1 MTPLTQNLHEL
12 LSSLMPVAAL
22 VPLTDEALHALPNEH
37 MRRGLVSI
45 NVLPFR
51 IGRESRIYQDEKT
64 GSIHRLERYKPGG
77 QAPNNDL
84 YLLDGGHLLNLSR
97 EHLQIVRRDD
107 GFYIVDRKSA
117 CGFAIDGQHLGG
129 EGKGGEARITNDQ
142 ELCIG
147 SSVSPYR
154 YRFVD
159 FSGFGLTQTG

>member
-1 MTPLTQNLHEL
+1 MTSLTQNLHEL

-22 VPLTDEALHALPNEH
+22 IPLTDEALHALPNEH
-37 MRRGLVSI
+37 MRRGLVGI

-84 YLLDGGHLLNLSR
+84 YLLDGGHLLNVSR
-97 EHLQIVRRDD
+97 EHLQVVRHAD
-107 GFYIVDRKSA
+107 GFRVVDRKSA
-117 CGFAIDGQHLGG
+117 CGFAVDGQHVGG
-129 EGKGGEARITNDQ
+129 DGKGGEATIANGQ

-159 FSGFGLTQTG
+159 FSGYAVAKAT